1 MKVPFKVNLKSKD
14 ASSRNTTVAVNSL
27 TVGAFDERLPS
38 QLKKKRSHKMF
49 NGYNEAVSYTTM
61 ILSKLFFHYIR

>member
-49 NGYNEAVSYTTM
+49 NGYNEAVS
-61 ILSKLFFHYIR
+61 